1 MRYNTIN
8 THQFGL
14 IRKLVKMKTFS
25 QQQLKASNEAIDNFV
40 KGAALWGIL
49 LAQMQSGKTDTYLRI
64 ACELLDKNLVD
75 FIVIF
80 SGNSETDLCDQ
91 VYENIKE
98 EQRNVKN
105 PVPKP
110 SSFWPKYL
118 ASKEESLA
126 SVPQQFRSFALEGM
140 KATNKAKISIV
151 WGTELNNYSG
161 PTERTLFIWD
171 EAHFAQNITQR
182 PDKFLKRI
190 GISANGDSSLLKEKQ
205 NLVLS
210 VSATPF
216 SELSDI
222 HHLNQMKFIIKMEPG
237 ETYVSVK
244 QIRDSKRLIGYS
256 NLESGLRT
264 AFSLYNSAEGPQ
276 WAVIRISKKSE
287 DLVKDLCMVN
297 GWRFVVYDS
306 ISKEK
311 DEGKKAWDSM
321 SKAPKCNTAI
331 LIRGM
336 CRMGKNM
343 QKKHLSFVFE
353 TAKKSSTD
361 TVLQGL
367 LGRCCGYSEGSS
379 KVYVFVSQ
387 KIIDSKEID
396 RYIELWDN
404 DGIQI
409 MPTKAN
415 NLTGK
420 TIKATCPIIPIKVKR
435 SNSNNERMHVVRD
448 IMDAFQQDSQ
458 RIQNKNMESTLNNIK
473 KLLVLDNIKNIRVF
487 YLDESK
493 KTRGSDKA
501 HDINNAFEKGIAK
514 GFGSGCGVSKD
525 GVEVNIWCPKKIS
538 NFDTSHLYVTAHIL
552 KTDLDEYFIPATT
565 KREIFAHSLENGIQ
579 HESNGGFTILLS
591 PDTAIYEDVMLDEL
605 IFLINL
611 SESNKGKKPSFP
623 SSIDSCYDSN
633 NNEFKG
639 ILVNA
644 TVLNSLE
651 NGKILDAVS
660 KKLNKS
666 LKIEKALIISKELE
680 DNGFTRLTSISW

>member
-1 MRYNTIN
+1 
-8 THQFGL
+8 
-14 IRKLVKMKTFS
+14 MKTFS

-64 ACELLDKNLVD
+64 GCELLDKNLVD

-118 ASKEESLA
+118 ASKEESLS

-415 NLTGK
+415 NLIANKETK
-420 TIKATCPIIPIKVKR
+420 YKHPIIPFAIENVFNFADSNKTVLNKVRNLLSNTQFVPPKTEETQFQEIKKR
-435 SNSNNERMHVVRD
+435 ICSKTDYQKNVTVVH
-448 IMDAFQQDSQ
+448 
-458 RIQNKNMESTLNNIK
+458 NVCNNITTLK
-473 KLLVLDNIKNIRVF
+473 QPKWKHFCEEILRYNSTDDVIPKHLWHTGIKDSKGEEGRIINIFRYDNDMPEYGIKSGTVYIYGVTEVKNSVFSKETNIPR
-487 YLDESK
+487 
-493 KTRGSDKA
+493 
-501 HDINNAFEKGIAK
+501 
-514 GFGSGCGVSKD
+514 
-525 GVEVNIWCPKKIS
+525 
-538 NFDTSHLYVTAHIL
+538 
-552 KTDLDEYFIPATT
+552 TT
-565 KREIFAHSLENGIQ
+565 QREIFAHSLENGIQ

-605 IFLINL
+605 MFLMNL
-611 SESNKGKKPSFP
+611 SESNKGNKPNFP
-623 SSIDSCYDSN
+623 SSIDSCYDCN

-666 LKIEKALIISKELE
+666 LKIEKALTISKELE